1 MNWYYAREGRQVGPV
16 SETELQ
22 TQVSAGVIGADTLV
36 WREGMAAWQ
45 PYGSVS
51 GGTTGQETCSRC
63 GRAFAPDEM
72 IRFGERWV
80 CAECKP
86 VFVQAM
92 KEGAVTAL
100 PFAYGGFWI
109 RFAAWLIDVIILSVV
124 RFMLWLPIVGRIFA
138 APQEGFSLALVGL
151 QMILNVIDFA
161 IRIGYETFF
170 VGKYGATPGKMACGL
185 KIVMP
190 DGGKVTYARALARFF
205 AKIISYLTLFIG
217 FIMAAFDEE
226 KRGLHDR
233 ICDTRVV
240 KG

>member
-1 MNWYYAREGRQVGPV
+1 
-16 SETELQ
+16 
-22 TQVSAGVIGADTLV
+22 V

-45 PYGSVS
+45 PYGKVS
-51 GGTTGQETCSRC
+51 GGAGVLQTCYRC
-63 GRAFAPDEM
+63 GRGFAEDEM
-72 IRFGERWV
+72 IRFGERSV

-86 VFVQAM
+86 VFVQAL
-92 KEGAVTAL
+92 KEGAVPTIA
-100 PFAYGGFWI
+100 FAYGGFWI
-109 RFAAWLIDVIILSVV
+109 RLAAWLIDVIILSVARLV
-124 RFMLWLPIVGRIFA
+124 LWLPIMGRML
-138 APQEGFSLALVGL
+138 APQEGLSLAFVGL
-151 QMILNVIDFA
+151 QMLLNLIDFA

-190 DGGKVTYARALARFF
+190 DGSRVSYARALARFF
-205 AKIISYLTLFIG
+205 AKIVSYLTIFIG

-240 KG
+240 KA